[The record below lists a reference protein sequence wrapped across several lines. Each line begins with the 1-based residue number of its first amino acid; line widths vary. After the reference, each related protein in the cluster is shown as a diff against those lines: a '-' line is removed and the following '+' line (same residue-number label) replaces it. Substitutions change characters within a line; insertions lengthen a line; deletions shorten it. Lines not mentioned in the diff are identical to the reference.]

1 MKRFY
6 RNLTVVVLV
15 TALAAPIQA
24 LAFDPDGP
32 GPDGPRPKHRKVVVV
47 KPGHRPMHHPGHP
60 PRFHRHSL
68 PIDAT
73 FALIAGVTYAI
84 IDNAYY
90 QKNGETYEYV
100 EQPPVTAETTTV
112 KTTTVKT
119 TTTRQSAISPGK
131 VVDGIPANTTVV
143 TVNGATYYVD
153 GAVWYAPISG
163 TNQFVVVAPQL

>member
-15 TALAAPIQA
+15 TALTAPIQA
-24 LAFDPDGP
+24 FAFDPNDP
-32 GPDGPRPKHRKVVVV
+32 GPDVPRRDHRKVVVV
-47 KPGHRPMHHPGHP
+47 KPGHKPMHNPGHA
-60 PRFHRHSL
+60 PRYHRHSL
-68 PIDAT
+68 PMDAT

-90 QKNGETYEYV
+90 QKSGESYEYV

-112 KTTTVKT
+112 ETTTVKT
-119 TTTRQSAISPGK
+119 TTKQAAVSPGT
-131 VVDGIPANTTVV
+131 VLDGIPGNTTVV

-163 TNQFVVVAPQL
+163 TNQFVIVAPQL